1 MQQIEQAIMK
11 AEQGD
16 IEEAISLLRNYQ
28 NIASDDEKFSI
39 AQVYQQWGLVD
50 HALPLLEELHAAYP
64 EEEEVT
70 LSLAEAYTDLDQDEK
85 ALELLNRF
93 QEEDEGYL
101 QALIQSADLYQS
113 QGLFEVAENKLFKAK
128 RMAPDEPLI
137 DLALGELAFHTGDYK
152 KSIPHYEKAIKKGR
166 MYGEVDVKLR
176 LAEAFAAIGEIEK
189 AIEFYKDVKTESP
202 DVLFRY
208 GFTAYQGD
216 RNEMAIGIWQ
226 KLLDRDPYYHSV
238 YPLLAKAYEEEGMLK
253 EAYETLKKGLIY
265 DEYNKQ
271 LYFLAG
277 KIALKLNQHER
288 AIELVEKAL
297 SIDPGYKEAVLFLIE
312 HYKKNE
318 NHKRIKEMLTDVIKM
333 GEDDP
338 LYYWELARANYE
350 IEAYDDALNNYREA
364 YNSFTNDAEFLKEY
378 GYFLVEEGR
387 MEEAKNILHKYVNIE
402 PHDRDVEEFISR
414 MET

>member
-238 YPLLAKAYEEEGMLK
+238 YPLLAKAL
-253 EAYETLKKGLIY
+253 
-265 DEYNKQ
+265 
-271 LYFLAG
+271 
-277 KIALKLNQHER
+277 
-288 AIELVEKAL
+288 
-297 SIDPGYKEAVLFLIE
+297 
-312 HYKKNE
+312 
-318 NHKRIKEMLTDVIKM
+318 
-333 GEDDP
+333 
-338 LYYWELARANYE
+338 
-350 IEAYDDALNNYREA
+350 
-364 YNSFTNDAEFLKEY
+364 
-378 GYFLVEEGR
+378 
-387 MEEAKNILHKYVNIE
+387 
-402 PHDRDVEEFISR
+402 
-414 MET
+414 

>member
-1 MQQIEQAIMK
+1 
-11 AEQGD
+11 
-16 IEEAISLLRNYQ
+16 
-28 NIASDDEKFSI
+28 
-39 AQVYQQWGLVD
+39 
-50 HALPLLEELHAAYP
+50 
-64 EEEEVT
+64 
-70 LSLAEAYTDLDQDEK
+70 
-85 ALELLNRF
+85 
-93 QEEDEGYL
+93 
-101 QALIQSADLYQS
+101 
-113 QGLFEVAENKLFKAK
+113 
-128 RMAPDEPLI
+128 
-137 DLALGELAFHTGDYK
+137 
-152 KSIPHYEKAIKKGR
+152 
-166 MYGEVDVKLR
+166 
-176 LAEAFAAIGEIEK
+176 
-189 AIEFYKDVKTESP
+189 
-202 DVLFRY
+202 
-208 GFTAYQGD
+208 
-216 RNEMAIGIWQ
+216 
-226 KLLDRDPYYHSV
+226 
-238 YPLLAKAYEEEGMLK
+238 MLK
-253 EAYETLKKGLIY
+253 EAYETLEKGLIY